1 MSRTLDGNK
10 SFFKSEEDKNYM
22 TQEHGRVAQSVLVK
36 PYVSNQVVL
45 SDFES
50 GSTMLLGASG
60 ATSTIVLPMPKLGL
74 QYRIV
79 ASADNSAHNSVMK
92 SYTVAADGTRA
103 IGNTIFY
110 GILTAAGA
118 TPISLVGTAGLTIVA
133 SKLKKGDYI
142 NLVSDGTGWIVDA
155 ALITAAGIT
164 VA

>member
-36 PYVSNQVVL
+36 PYVAHKVVL

-50 GSTMLLGASG
+50 GSTMLLGPSTAD
-60 ATSTIVLPMPKLGL
+60 STIVLPMPKLGL
-74 QYRIV
+74 HFRIV
-79 ASADNSAHNSVMK
+79 ASADNSGHNSVVK
-92 SYTVAADGTRA
+92 SNTVAADGAR
-103 IGNTIFY
+103 GPVGTIFY
-110 GILTAAGA
+110 GILMGAA
-118 TPISLVGTAGLTIVA
+118 TPVSLVGTTALTIVA

-155 ALITAAGIT
+155 RLKTAAGIT

>member
-60 ATSTIVLPMPKLGL
+60 AASTIVLPMPKLGL
-74 QYRIV
+74 HFRIV
-79 ASADNSAHNSVMK
+79 ASANNSAHASVVK
-92 SYTVAADGTRA
+92 SYSVAANGSRTA
-103 IGNTIFY
+103 VATIFY

-118 TPISLVGTAGLTIVA
+118 TPISLVGTTALTIVA

-155 ALITAAGIT
+155 ATITAEGIT